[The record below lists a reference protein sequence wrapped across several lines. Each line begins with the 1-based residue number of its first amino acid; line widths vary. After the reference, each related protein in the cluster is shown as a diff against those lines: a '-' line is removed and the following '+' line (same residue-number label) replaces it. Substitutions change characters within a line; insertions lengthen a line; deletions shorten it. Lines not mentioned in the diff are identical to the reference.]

1 MAEIKEFEILQE
13 LVIELDTGIGQNASK
28 TSRVI
33 GNLECAIVFSD
44 VPINLV
50 INSVH
55 GYNILSTSNKGVNYI
70 SPRHK
75 TQEPKENLMGGLQ
88 LDKFHLNEE
97 LDIIIDGPT
106 NSDVK
111 IILRFS

>member
-1 MAEIKEFEILQE
+1 MPPIENFEILQE
-13 LVIELDTGIGQNASK
+13 FVVELNTKNGQEAAKMSK
-28 TSRVI
+28 VS
-33 GNLECAIVFSD
+33 GNLECVIVFSD

-55 GYNILSTSNKGVNYI
+55 GYNILSKTSKGTTYI
-70 SPRHK
+70 LPRHK

-88 LDKFHLNEE
+88 LDKFYLNEE
-97 LDIIIDGPT
+97 LDIIIDGPA